1 MSSLT
6 LEPDTRDLVAA
17 TLHGDGWIV
26 ACLCAAWCG
35 TCTSYRAVFD
45 GLAARHPD
53 KTFVWI
59 DVEDEADVVGD
70 LDVENFPTL
79 LVQRGDAVAFF
90 GTMLPDA
97 GVADRL
103 IHAQAELS
111 ADELMRQAHSTPE
124 RQAWQRACNLRTLL
138 AGAGS

>member
-6 LEPDTRDLVAA
+6 LEPATRDQVAA
-17 TLHGDGWIV
+17 AVTDGRWIV

-35 TCTSYRAVFD
+35 TCTSYRAAFD

-59 DVEDEADVVGD
+59 DVEDEAAVVGD
-70 LDVENFPTL
+70 LDVDNFPTL

-97 GVADRL
+97 NVADRL
-103 IHAQAELS
+103 IQAQAALG
-111 ADELMRQAHSTPE
+111 ADELARQAASTPE
-124 RQAWQRACNLRTLL
+124 RLAWQRECNLGALL
-138 AGAGS
+138 AGAAD

>member
-1 MSSLT
+1 M
-6 LEPDTRDLVAA
+6 
-17 TLHGDGWIV
+17 
-26 ACLCAAWCG
+26 
-35 TCTSYRAVFD
+35 FD
-45 GLAARHPD
+45 GLAARHTD

-59 DVEDEADVVGD
+59 DVEDQADVVGD

-103 IHAQAELS
+103 IHAQAGLS
-111 ADELMRQAHSTPE
+111 ADELAQQARSTPE
-124 RQAWQRACNLRTLL
+124 RQAWQRECNLRTLM
-138 AGAGS
+138 ANADD